1 MCRRY
6 PEQPEIEMN
15 CVPGS
20 RIRPISIVIFWFFAC
35 SVAASAPGIA
45 EPKKERV
52 YGADYSIAPDV
63 SKSGA
68 FVELRI
74 TQREG
79 LLRELNMPFD
89 PKTLSDIGGDGQIS
103 VNDGRIRWLPPA
115 DGGRLR
121 WFATINHL
129 RNNDTYDAF
138 IGDTWALF
146 RAEDVIPPTA
156 TRTLRGS
163 VSKTRLM
170 FDLPDG
176 WSAVTE
182 YFKRS
187 NVFDVSNPDRRFDRP
202 TGWIVLGKLGVRHET
217 IAGVRVVVAAPVG
230 QGVRRLDI
238 LAMLNWT
245 LPDLVRLLPGFPRRL
260 TVISAGDP
268 MWRGGLSAPGSFY
281 VHADRPLIS
290 ENGTS
295 TIMHEAIHIGLGI
308 RAVKGADWV
317 IEGLAEY
324 YSLEILRRSGTISE
338 KRYRSARSE
347 LASWG
352 KNANSLCADPST
364 GAITARAVTLF
375 AGLNNEISKK
385 SERKY
390 NLDDVVR
397 RMADSRSKISAQQLR
412 KISAELTGSESEV
425 LSDKGL
431 NNCEN

>member
-1 MCRRY
+1 MRRRY
-6 PEQPEIEMN
+6 PEQPELDMN
-15 CVPGS
+15 CIPGS
-20 RIRPISIVIFWFFAC
+20 GIRPILIIIFWLFAC

-45 EPKKERV
+45 ESEKERV
-52 YGADYSIAPDV
+52 YGADYSITPDI

-74 TQREG
+74 AQREG
-79 LLRELNMPFD
+79 LLRELHMPFD
-89 PKTLSDIGGDGQIS
+89 EETLSDIDGDGQIS
-103 VNDGRIRWLPPA
+103 IDNGRIRWVPPA

-129 RNNDTYDAF
+129 RNNHTYDAF

-187 NVFDVSNPDRRFDRP
+187 NVFYVSNPERRFDRP
-202 TGWIVLGKLGVRHET
+202 TGWIVLGQLGVRHET
-217 IAGVRVVVAAPVG
+217 VAGVRVVVAAPVG
-230 QGVRRLDI
+230 HDVRRLDI

-245 LPDLVRLLPGFPRRL
+245 LPDLVRLLPGFPRRM
-260 TVISAGDP
+260 TVISAGEP

-281 VHADRPLIS
+281 IHADRPLVS

-295 TIMHEAIHIGLGI
+295 TIMHEAIHIGMRI
-308 RAVKGADWV
+308 RAVKGADWI

-324 YSLEILRRSGTISE
+324 YGLEILRRSVTISE

-352 KNANSLCADPST
+352 KNAKSLCADPST
-364 GAITARAVTLF
+364 GAVTARAVTLF
-375 AGLNNEISKK
+375 ARLNNEISKK

-390 NLDDVVR
+390 DLDDVVR
-397 RMADSRSKISAQQLR
+397 RIADSRSKISAQQLR

-431 NNCEN
+431 NSCEN